1 MFNTYTSYMA
11 DYYGL
16 VLFFRVTLAGKDLSP
31 VHFVSPV
38 RIEFQNVYQDDPY
51 DRSINILSKRRYC
64 V

>member
-1 MFNTYTSYMA
+1 MA

-38 RIEFQNVYQDDPY
+38 RIEFENVYQDDPY